1 MSKRAT
7 CHDLDNQGSVDLESW
22 TGRNHTPICSVPTN
36 PDLKHV
42 VKITNFRR
50 KQIEIEIK
58 AEALNGKVIFNSTMD
73 SFWEKTLSIDAKK
86 DDTAGLGYKRE
97 SLSAK
102 VTEVGEQET
111 IITKIMY
118 WNKYSRRRVKEDK
131 DVSFNIALI

>member
-1 MSKRAT
+1 
-7 CHDLDNQGSVDLESW
+7 
-22 TGRNHTPICSVPTN
+22 
-36 PDLKHV
+36 LKHV